1 MIHRRDLWLVAACF
15 FFLAVA
21 VPVLARESGP
31 PGYDSGSRLRF
42 VPPEKR
48 WAVVVGVSRYEHL
61 PKSAWLNSGDKDAK
75 AYAEFLLS
83 QRGGGMP
90 SEHLKLLLNEDATTK
105 NVRLALDFLITN
117 VVSGDVATIFF
128 AGHGQV
134 NQFGSGEVAYL
145 LPYDSDPATLNATAL
160 PMDEVRRYVD
170 VHLRQA
176 SQVVMITDACH
187 SGAIITPQEDA
198 SRIHSI
204 NEHLQAVGQRDGVLN
219 LMACRR
225 DEVAAEDPRLG
236 GHGVLTYAL
245 LRALNGG
252 ARATSNGIVRTQEL
266 LEYVNRQ
273 VPRLTDQ
280 AQHPRHGA
288 NYTDEFPLANLNLQG
303 PAYQVPEEPR
313 NLLEAQPTSVFS
325 KRTASATLKVYGA
338 SREAE
343 VYLVQGN
350 EQRSVGRALSTGT
363 VMVVEGLPPGGYEIV
378 EAGKGDPERWTVELT
393 AGSQSFDLRTG
404 DFR

>member
-1 MIHRRDLWLVAACF
+1 MRRGFKFFVLLSLYWLMAA
-15 FFLAVA
+15 AA
-21 VPVLARESGP
+21 LARPDPSP

-42 VPPEKR
+42 VSPEKR

-61 PKSAWLNSGDKDAK
+61 PKSAWLISGDKDAK

-83 QRGGGMP
+83 PRGGGLPP
-90 SEHLKLLLNEDATTK
+90 SHLKMLLNEEATTK

-117 VVSGDVATIFF
+117 VTSGDVATIFF

-145 LPYDSDPATLNATAL
+145 MPYDSDPDTLNATAL

-170 VHLRQA
+170 VHLREA
-176 SQVVMITDACH
+176 SQVVLITDACH
-187 SGAIITPQEDA
+187 SGAILSPEEDA
-198 SRIHSI
+198 LKIHSI
-204 NEHLQAVGQRDGVLN
+204 NDHLQAVGQRDGVLN
-219 LMACRR
+219 IMACRR
-225 DEVAAEDPRLG
+225 DEVASEDPRLG

-245 LRALNGG
+245 LRALNGS
-252 ARATSNGIVRTQEL
+252 ARSTSNGIVRTQEL
-266 LEYVNRQ
+266 LEYVTRQ

-280 AQHPRHGA
+280 EQHPRHGA
-288 NYTDEFPLANLNLQG
+288 NYTDEFPLANLTLEG

-313 NLLEAQPTSVFS
+313 NLLDAQPTSVFS
-325 KRTASATLKVYGA
+325 KRSSSATLKVYGA
-338 SREAE
+338 SSDAE
-343 VYLVQGN
+343 VYLVQGK

-363 VMVVEGLPPGGYEIV
+363 VMVVEGLSPGGYEIV
-378 EAGKGDPERWTVELT
+378 EAGESDQESWKVELT